1 MRRHA
6 LTVVLLSLVAL
17 APLAGAANDRKK
29 LDVHSVKFVGNHEFS
44 PDDLRSVMVTRPS
57 GFLSH
62 HYYNQKIFYNDLVSV
77 LDYYQL
83 NGYLQVQ
90 IIDTSVVIDSAQAQV
105 DITITVDEGEL
116 TRIEAISFFGNRFFS
131 DSTLRKMV
139 PLKSG
144 GPFRRNEVQNGQ
156 LSILGA
162 YADSGFLNAAVDP
175 QTRIGA
181 TAHVADVDF
190 DITEGGRC
198 TIADIQ
204 IQGLTRTHRNVIMRE
219 LEFKKGDIV
228 RYAKLLNSQRR
239 IYMTGLFE
247 SVFVRP
253 KSVDTAHPTQ
263 KIILIELK
271 ERQSSEF
278 GVLLGY
284 GSIEKVKGELQLM
297 TDNLAGT
304 GRKLGGS
311 VNANFINRGATL
323 SFSEP
328 WTFGTRWR
336 TDINLYDQY
345 LTEPGFNLYH
355 YGTKVEVGRTFGQH
369 SSVSFSYVFENAQ
382 LSHVEVTDTLKY
394 FNPKTRSLM
403 LKYVRD
409 TRDNLFNPLS
419 GTYLEATQE
428 IAGGIFQGNNNYT
441 RTIVQGKWFH
451 RLGRQIVFASGIELG
466 TVQPFGTSTDIALS
480 ERFYAGGP
488 TSIRSYNYQKVGP
501 LDPNGEPLGG
511 RIELVWHLAEFRL
524 QVYKM
529 FGMVGFV
536 DVGNIWS
543 GISSVRISHMA
554 VAAGPGLRV
563 NTPVGLLR
571 LDWGINPD
579 HRGDQAPSKLYFG
592 MGQAF

>member
-1 MRRHA
+1 MRRLQYIA
-6 LTVVLLSLVAL
+6 LLLLFVAL
-17 APLAGAANDRKK
+17 CAQASAADNKK
-29 LDVHSVKFVGNHEFS
+29 LEVNSVRFEGNHVFS
-44 PDDLRSVMVTRPS
+44 STDLQSVMVTRPS

-83 NGYLQVQ
+83 NGYLQAQ
-90 IIDTSVVIDSAQAQV
+90 ITDTSVVIDSARSQV
-105 DITITVDEGEL
+105 DITLTVDEGEL
-116 TRIEAISFFGNRFFS
+116 TRVEAISFFGNRFFS
-131 DSTLRKMV
+131 DSTLQKMI

-144 GPFRRNEVQNGQ
+144 GPFRRNDVQNGM
-156 LSILGA
+156 LSILGI

-175 QTRIGA
+175 QTRVSA
-181 TAHVADVDF
+181 MAHVADVDF

-204 IQGLTRTHRNVIMRE
+204 IQGLTRTHRNVVMRE

-239 IYMTGLFE
+239 LYMTGLFE

-253 KSVDTAHPTQ
+253 KSVDTAHSTE
-263 KIILIELK
+263 KIILVELK

-284 GSIEKVKGELQLM
+284 GSIEKLKGELQLM
-297 TDNLAGT
+297 TDNLSGT

-355 YGTKVEVGRTFGQH
+355 YGTKLEVGRTFGQH
-369 SSVSFSYVFENAQ
+369 SNASFSYVFENAQ

-403 LKYVRD
+403 LKFVRD
-409 TRDNLFNPLS
+409 TRDNLFNPLR
-419 GTYLEATQE
+419 GTYFEATQE
-428 IAGGIFQGNNNYT
+428 IAGGIFQGNNNFT
-441 RTIVQGKWFH
+441 RTIVKGKWFH
-451 RLGRQIVFASGIELG
+451 RLGRQVIFASGIEIG

-511 RIELVWHLAEFRL
+511 RLELVWHLAEFRL

-529 FGMVGFV
+529 FGLVGFV

-543 GISSVRISHMA
+543 GITDLTFNHTAIA
-554 VAAGPGLRV
+554 VGPGLRV

-579 HRGDQAPSKLYFG
+579 HRIGQAPSKLYFG